1 MMVAFA
7 TINLGM
13 VAWED
18 RDFQAAL
25 EYSER
30 AVGLFRELDDL
41 GGVASALGTCGWS
54 SLALSDPEHAEASF
68 REALALAC
76 GLAWKRGVAVYA
88 AGLAATL
95 VAGGKAEQAAQLY
108 GAVASIHE
116 ELGILFDDAFQ
127 EQVHERDLEAALGD
141 DAFSAARVRGEGMTP
156 EEIVAFVDPEQSVRS
171 PS

>member
-1 MMVAFA
+1 
-7 TINLGM
+7 M
-13 VAWED
+13 VAWAGP
-18 RDFQAAL
+18 RLPGRHSRYA
-25 EYSER
+25 ER
-30 AVGLFRELDDL
+30 AVELFRELGDV

-54 SLALSDPEHAEASF
+54 SLALSDPEHAETSF
-68 REALALAC
+68 REALALAS

-88 AGLAATL
+88 AGFAATL

-127 EQVHERDLEAALGD
+127 EQVHERAVAAAKAALSD
-141 DAFSAARVRGEGMTP
+141 DAFDAAWVRGEGMTP
-156 EEIVAFVDPEQSVRS
+156 EEIVAFAESGQSVRS